1 MEVLNALTD
10 EADRRLVLSPLPG
23 DAIKYRASVYA
34 DDLVI
39 FLAPTANDFTCIRN
53 ILELFAGARFGP
65 DVFRCRVQDFPTRY
79 LGTPLSISRLSRAD
93 ELVLV
98 DAVAVR
104 IPTWK
109 AGSESVAGG
118 RCKVAWPVVCSPRE
132 HGGLGLP
139 DHSVLGFALRLRW
152 EWIRRTQPDTVWEH
166 LPSRPER
173 AIDQMFRAS
182 VTVQVGDGAA
192 ARFWMDS
199 WLPAGAI

>member
-1 MEVLNALTD
+1 MHISICCS
-10 EADRRLVLSPLPG
+10 LSPW
-23 DAIKYRASVYA
+23 AIREIDKRRRA
-34 DDLVI
+34 
-39 FLAPTANDFTCIRN
+39 FL
-53 ILELFAGARFGP
+53 
-65 DVFRCRVQDFPTRY
+65 Q
-79 LGTPLSISRLSRAD
+79 
-93 ELVLV
+93 
-98 DAVAVR
+98 
-104 IPTWK
+104 